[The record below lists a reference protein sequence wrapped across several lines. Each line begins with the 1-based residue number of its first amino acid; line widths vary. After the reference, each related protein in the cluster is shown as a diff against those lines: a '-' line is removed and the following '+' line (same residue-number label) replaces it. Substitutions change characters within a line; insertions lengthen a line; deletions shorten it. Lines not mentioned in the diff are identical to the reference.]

1 MPENSNSTPRAF
13 PVQVLRLGNANVS
26 PFFNPLVFRFTAAAQ
41 YDNTQIRVKTGSR
54 EPIIAPWLDA
64 LDSSAQRE
72 VRDFNVRID
81 QNGVITFFLRF
92 QRFPGQ
98 QINDGNNKVTISFL
112 QSGFNQPLFEE
123 LNVTGGNN
131 P

>member
-41 YDNTQIRVKTGSR
+41 YDNTQIRVKTGSS

-81 QNGVITFFLRF
+81 Q
-92 QRFPGQ
+92 
-98 QINDGNNKVTISFL
+98 
-112 QSGFNQPLFEE
+112 
-123 LNVTGGNN
+123 
-131 P
+131 